1 MRLRDCNVVIF
12 FVFITTIVSAQY
24 SITGVVKNQNNQPV
38 SGAEIYNRNT
48 GQQLISDVDGS
59 FEFTNI
65 EKGNCLIAVFSFDYE
80 ILEQQI
86 NVEKN
91 TELNLVLMP
100 LGEELSEVIIT
111 QRKEKVFGLK
121 QLKEVEGTAIYAGK
135 KSEVVLLS
143 NVQGNLA
150 SNNARQI
157 YAQVA
162 GLNIYENST
171 GGLQLNIGGRGL
183 DPNRTANFNT
193 RQNGYDISA
202 DVLGYPESYY
212 TPPAEA
218 LGEIQVVRGAASL
231 QYGTQFGGLINF
243 KMKQP
248 NPNKK
253 IELVSRQTIGSY
265 NLFNSF
271 NSLSGTV
278 GKFSYYTY
286 FNYKEGDGFRPNSQF
301 DSRNFYG
308 HLGYQLT
315 KNTKLTGEFTYL
327 NYLAQQ
333 PGGLSDT
340 RFEEDPSQS
349 NRTRNWFKVDWKLFS
364 LRLDHTFSE
373 KTDLSLNV
381 FGLDASRTA
390 LGFRTNRVD
399 QPDQL
404 DAPRDLIEGKFRNFG
419 AEARLLSRYNLFSEE
434 SIFLIGAKYYQ
445 AENGERQG
453 PGSNGTGPDFEF
465 VNDQFPT
472 YPNQSD
478 FDYPNQN
485 IAVFGENIF
494 KLSNKFSIT
503 PGFRFEYI
511 KTEVAGASRTIVTDL
526 AGNVIRDE
534 ITPDNRTFE
543 RSFVLLGLGSSYKPL
558 DGLEIYGN
566 ISENY
571 RSVTF
576 SDINIVNPSFRVDP
590 DITDESGFT
599 ADIGFRGRI
608 NDLISYDI
616 GFFGLFYN
624 DRIGVIQQAQ
634 DDGSVKNFR
643 TNVGDATMYGLES
656 LIDINL
662 NKLVLKNNSD
672 VSFNWFL
679 NTSLVDSKYNG
690 TEREV
695 EFVPNVNI
703 KTGLKFGWK
712 NLLGSIQY
720 SYLSDQFSDAENS
733 TTPSA
738 SGIIGEI
745 PAYSILDL
753 SLSYS
758 YKKFKLET
766 GINNVLDESYFTQ
779 RASGYP
785 GPGIIPSDPL
795 TWYTTLQF
803 KW

>member
-1 MRLRDCNVVIF
+1 MF
-12 FVFITTIVSAQY
+12 FLLLTTVVSAQY
-24 SITGVVKNQNNQPV
+24 KIKGIVVNENNRPIQ
-38 SGAEIYNRNT
+38 GAEVYNRST
-48 GQQLISDVDGS
+48 GEQTITRGDGG
-59 FEFTNI
+59 FEFMDV
-65 EKGNCLIAVFSFDYE
+65 EQGDYYLSVFSFDYE
-80 ILEQQI
+80 ILERQVKVDKDLEV
-86 NVEKN
+86 NF
-91 TELNLVLMP
+91 VLKT
-100 LGEELSEVIIT
+100 LGEELSEVVVT
-111 QRKEKVFGLK
+111 QRREKVFGLK

-193 RQNGYDISA
+193 RQNRYDISA

-218 LGEIQVVRGAASL
+218 LEEIQVVRGAASL

-243 KMKQP
+243 KIKQP
-248 NPNKK
+248 NPKKK
-253 IELVSRQTIGSY
+253 IELVTRQTLGAY
-265 NLFNSF
+265 NLFSSF

-286 FNYKEGDGFRPNSQF
+286 FNYKEGNGFRPNSQF
-301 DSRNFYG
+301 DSRNFFG
-308 HLGYQLT
+308 HLGYQFSE
-315 KNTKLTGEFTYL
+315 KTKLTGEFTYL

-364 LRLDHTFSE
+364 LRLDHKFSE
-373 KTDLSLNV
+373 KADLSVNL

-404 DAPRDLIEGKFRNFG
+404 DSPRDLIEGKFLNFG
-419 AEARLLSRYNLFSEE
+419 VEARLLSKYNLFNEE
-434 SIFLIGAKYYQ
+434 SIFLLGTKYYQ

-453 PGSNGTGPDFEF
+453 PGSNGIGADFEF
-465 VNDQFPT
+465 ANDQFPT
-472 YPNQSD
+472 YPDQSD

-485 IAVFGENIF
+485 VAIFGENIF
-494 KLSNKFSIT
+494 KISDKFSVT

-511 KTEVAGASRTIVTDL
+511 KTEVTGESRNIVTDL

-534 ITPDNRTFE
+534 IVPDNRVFE
-543 RSFVLLGLGSSYKPL
+543 RSFVLLGLGSSYKPIQE
-558 DGLEIYGN
+558 LEIYGN

-599 ADIGFRGRI
+599 ADIGFRGRV
-608 NDLISYDI
+608 NDLVSYNI

-656 LIDINL
+656 LIDVNL
-662 NKLVLKNNSD
+662 NKLILSNNPKM
-672 VSFNWFL
+672 SFNWFV

-695 EFVPNVNI
+695 EFVPNVNV
-703 KTGLKFGWK
+703 KTGVKFGWK

-733 TTPSA
+733 VTPSP
-738 SGIIGEI
+738 SGVIGEI
-745 PAYSILDL
+745 PAYSVVDL
-753 SLSYS
+753 SLSYT

-766 GINNVLDESYFTQ
+766 GINNLLDESYFTQ
-779 RASGYP
+779 RATGYP

-795 TWYTTLQF
+795 TWYATLQF

>member
-12 FVFITTIVSAQY
+12 FLLITTIVSAQY
-24 SITGVVKNQNNQPV
+24 TISGVVKNQNNQPV
-38 SGAEIYNRNT
+38 EGAEVYNRTT
-48 GQQLISDVDGS
+48 GDQTITKSDGVFEFSDVESGQYV
-59 FEFTNI
+59 
-65 EKGNCLIAVFSFDYE
+65 LAVFSFDYE
-80 ILEQQI
+80 ILEQQLT
-86 NVEKN
+86 VDGD
-91 TELNLVLMP
+91 TDVNLVLSP
-100 LGEELSEVIIT
+100 LGEELSEVVVT
-111 QRKEKVFGLK
+111 QRREKVFGLK
-121 QLKEVEGTAIYAGK
+121 QLKPVEGTAIYAGK

-253 IELVSRQTIGSY
+253 IELVSRQTLGSY

-271 NSLSGTV
+271 NSLGGTV

-301 DSRNFYG
+301 DSRNFYS
-308 HLGYQLT
+308 HLGYQIT
-315 KNTKLTGEFTYL
+315 ENTKLTGEFTYL

-333 PGGLSDT
+333 PGGLSDA

-364 LRLDHTFSE
+364 LRLDHKFSE
-373 KTDLSLNV
+373 KTEVSLNV

-404 DAPRDLIEGKFRNFG
+404 DSPRDLIEGKFRNFG
-419 AEARLLSRYNLFSEE
+419 AEARFLSKYNLFNEE
-434 SIFLIGAKYYQ
+434 SIFLIGTKYYN
-445 AENGERQG
+445 ASNGERQG
-453 PGSNGTGPDFEF
+453 PGSNGIGPDFEF
-465 VNDQFPT
+465 ANEEFPT

-478 FDYPNQN
+478 FDYPNEN
-485 IAVFGENIF
+485 IAVFGENIL
-494 KLSNKFSIT
+494 KLSDKFSIT

-511 KTEVAGASRTIVTDL
+511 KTEVAGESRTIVTDL

-534 ITPDNRTFE
+534 IVPDNRTFE

-558 DGLEIYGN
+558 TELEIYGN

-590 DITDESGFT
+590 NITDESGFT
-599 ADIGFRGRI
+599 ADIGLRGRV
-608 NDLISYDI
+608 NNLISYDV

-656 LIDINL
+656 LIDVNL
-662 NKLVLKNNSD
+662 NKLLLKNNPNL
-672 VSFNWFL
+672 SFNWFV
-679 NTSLVDSKYNG
+679 NTSLVSSKYNG

-695 EFVPNVNI
+695 EFVPNVNV
-703 KTGLKFGWK
+703 KTGVKFGWK
-712 NLLGSIQY
+712 NLLGSLQY
-720 SYLSDQFSDAENS
+720 SYLSEQFSDAENS
-733 TTPSA
+733 VVPSA
-738 SGIIGEI
+738 SGIIGVI
-745 PAYSILDL
+745 PSYSVLDL
-753 SLSYS
+753 SLSYT
-758 YKKFKLET
+758 YKMFKLET
-766 GINNVLDESYFTQ
+766 GINNLLDESYFTQ

-795 TWYTTLQF
+795 TWYATLQF